1 MKKLILPILAIVL
14 LSFTNADTKLTDAER
29 TKATAYLTKT
39 HDHLLKAVD
48 GLSDAQLNYKVSKS
62 SWSVAECVEH
72 IAISENSI
80 FNLMQGLLKSKDK
93 AATTK
98 PEKSTPDDEVIAM
111 MVDRSNKVKTSEPF
125 EPSGRFGSYEETL
138 KAFKTK
144 RASNIEFIKN
154 TEADLRGRFQQMP
167 FGTLDA
173 YQMVLFLSAHSER
186 HVLQIEELL
195 ADEEFPD
202 N

>member
-1 MKKLILPILAIVL
+1 MKKYILPILAVVL
-14 LSFTNADTKLTDAER
+14 LSFTNADSKLTQAER
-29 TKATAYLTKT
+29 TKAVEHLTKT
-39 HDHLLKAVD
+39 HDHLLKAVE
-48 GLSDAQLNYKVSKS
+48 GLSKEQLNYKPSNNV
-62 SWSVAECVEH
+62 WSVAECVEH
-72 IAISENSI
+72 ITISENSL

-98 PEKSTPDDEVIAM
+98 PEKTTPDDEVIAM

-138 KAFKTK
+138 TAFKKK

-173 YQMVLFLSAHSER
+173 YQLMLFLSAHAER

-195 ADEEFPD
+195 ADDEFPD
-202 N
+202 